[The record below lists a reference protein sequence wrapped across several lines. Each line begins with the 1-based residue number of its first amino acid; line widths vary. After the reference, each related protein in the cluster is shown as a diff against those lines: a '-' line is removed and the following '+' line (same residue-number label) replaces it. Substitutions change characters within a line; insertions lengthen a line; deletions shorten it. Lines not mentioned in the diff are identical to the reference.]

1 MLASVLRRALWAV
14 AILAGI
20 VVGIALAASAT
31 GVLYALRGAS
41 LPGPVIRDALPL
53 DELPRRDG
61 VPILLFVAVWGVVG
75 LLLGM
80 LARAL
85 RAERLTGAA
94 LLGLGVWGWTYAS
107 VGVSLLVVRQ
117 IPAHDAFGAAAHLR
131 SAYLPAAPASAA
143 SAAGRYTA
151 RRCAAA
157 ANASCA
163 GICRTIRIDTPALA

>member
-1 MLASVLRRALWAV
+1 MLASLLRRILWAV

-53 DELPRRDG
+53 DELPRHDG
-61 VPILLFVAVWGVVG
+61 VPLLLFVAVWGVVG

-94 LLGLGVWGWTYAS
+94 LLGLGV
-107 VGVSLLVVRQ
+107 
-117 IPAHDAFGAAAHLR
+117 
-131 SAYLPAAPASAA
+131 
-143 SAAGRYTA
+143 
-151 RRCAAA
+151 
-157 ANASCA
+157 
-163 GICRTIRIDTPALA
+163 